1 MHRTAPTWIK
11 SALALLTA
19 AVAAVALAA
28 CGSSGDDAATA
39 SGGAAGTAAT
49 TAGEPAAKVADV
61 VYDGPEA
68 DLPTSFPEPDLRPGF
83 RFTIGFPNPSTA
95 VPSLVAQEQGVRD
108 EVARLGGR
116 VIATDAQF
124 SVQKQ
129 VSDVEQ
135 LLSQRVDAIILSA
148 LDPNALTPLLEKARR
163 QGVLVF
169 VNDVPFRADLPFQDG
184 FAAEIF
190 SGTDKSAYDRAKL
203 LAETQPGAKY
213 ALVGLGIPAPMLD
226 YKVRQVRYWGDK
238 FGLQYVDRVDARLD
252 TPEAGAEAGTAL
264 FAKQRDLDAVFT
276 ATDSLSVGVSTA
288 ARTSGQDDVKI
299 IGNGGYRPALEGV
312 KRGDLFATYWSSPQ
326 ELHKQLVWAAYNA
339 LTRQHADQPRQVVLS
354 DGKVITRAN
363 ADSIENP
370 VG

>member
-1 MHRTAPTWIK
+1 MHRIAPDWAK
-11 SALALLTA
+11 RAFALLIA

-28 CGSSGDDAATA
+28 CGSSDDDAAATA
-39 SGGAAGTAAT
+39 AAPATPAAGGGDGAAR
-49 TAGEPAAKVADV
+49 VADV

-68 DLPTSFPEPDLRPGF
+68 DLPTSFPEPEIRAGF

-95 VPSLVAQEQGVRD
+95 VPSLVAQEEAVRD

-135 LLSQRVDAIILSA
+135 LLAQRVDAIVLSA
-148 LDPNALTPLLEKARR
+148 LDPNSLTPLLDKARA
-163 QGVLVF
+163 QGTLVF
-169 VNDVPFRADLPFQDG
+169 VNDVPYRADLPFQEG
-184 FAAEIF
+184 FAGEIF

-203 LAETQPGAKY
+203 LAETQPGATY
-213 ALVGLGIPAPMLD
+213 ALIGLGIPAPMLD
-226 YKVRQVRYWGDK
+226 YKVRQVRYWGDR
-238 FGLQYVDRVDARLD
+238 FGLRYVDRVDARVD

-264 FAKQRDLDAVFT
+264 FAKHRDLDAVFT

-288 ARTSGQDDVKI
+288 ARTSGQDAVKI

-312 KRGDLFATYWSSPQ
+312 KRGDLFATYWSSPH
-326 ELHKQLVWAAYNA
+326 ELHRQLVWAAYNA
-339 LTRQHADQPRQVVLS
+339 LTGQHADQPRQVVLS
-354 DGKVITRAN
+354 GGRVITRAN
-363 ADSIENP
+363 ADSIEDP

>member
-1 MHRTAPTWIK
+1 MHRTAPRWTK
-11 SALALLTA
+11 SALALLIA

-28 CGSSGDDAATA
+28 CGSSDDDAATA
-39 SGGAAGTAAT
+39 AGRPAAASTTAA
-49 TAGEPAAKVADV
+49 KQVADV

-68 DLPTSFPEPDLRPGF
+68 DLPTTFPEPEIRAGF
-83 RFTIGFPNPSTA
+83 RFTVGFPNPSTA
-95 VPSLVAQEQGVRD
+95 VPSLVAQEQGVRA
-108 EVARLGGR
+108 EVARLGGK

-135 LLSQRVDAIILSA
+135 LLAQRVDAIILSA
-148 LDPNALTPLLEKARR
+148 LDPNALTPLLDKARA
-163 QGVLVF
+163 QGTLVF
-169 VNDVPFRADLPFQDG
+169 VNDVPYRADLPFQDG
-184 FAAEIF
+184 FTAEIF

-203 LAETQPGAKY
+203 LAEKQPGAKY

-238 FGLQYVDRVDARLD
+238 FGLKYVDRVDARTD

-288 ARTSGQDDVKI
+288 ARTSGQDKVKI

-312 KRGDLFATYWSSPQ
+312 KNGDLFATYWSSPQ
-326 ELHKQLVWAAYNA
+326 ELHRQLVWAAYNA